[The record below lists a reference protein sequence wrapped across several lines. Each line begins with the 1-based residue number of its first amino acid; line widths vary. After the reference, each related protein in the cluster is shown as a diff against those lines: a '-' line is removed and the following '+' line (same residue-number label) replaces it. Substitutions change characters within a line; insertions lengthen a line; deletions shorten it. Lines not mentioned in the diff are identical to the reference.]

1 MDQNIHIMTH
11 PLIQHKLAL
20 IRNKDASGKEF
31 RETVSEIATLLCY
44 DAARDLR
51 TREVE
56 VETPITTAHCHV
68 LADKIAI
75 VPILRAGLGMVE
87 GVENLIPTARV
98 GHIGLYRDPQTLEP
112 VEYYCKLP
120 EHIDQHQ
127 VFVLDPMLATGGSA
141 KAAIGFLKKHGAK
154 HIKFLCIIAAPEG
167 LNALHEAHP
176 DVEIICAGLDEKLN
190 DHGYIVPGLG
200 DAGDRIFGTK

>member
-87 GVENLIPTARV
+87 GVENLIPTARRRWSRSSTTASSPSTS
-98 GHIGLYRDPQTLEP
+98 ISIR
-112 VEYYCKLP
+112 C
-120 EHIDQHQ
+120 
-127 VFVLDPMLATGGSA
+127 
-141 KAAIGFLKKHGAK
+141 
-154 HIKFLCIIAAPEG
+154 LCWIRCWPPAAAPRRPS
-167 LNALHEAHP
+167 A
-176 DVEIICAGLDEKLN
+176 
-190 DHGYIVPGLG
+190 
-200 DAGDRIFGTK
+200 F

>member
-51 TREVE
+51 TREVQ
-56 VETPITTAHCHV
+56 VETPITTAHCRV

-154 HIKFLCIIAAPEG
+154 NIKFLCIIAAPEG
-167 LNALHEAHP
+167 LSALHEAHP